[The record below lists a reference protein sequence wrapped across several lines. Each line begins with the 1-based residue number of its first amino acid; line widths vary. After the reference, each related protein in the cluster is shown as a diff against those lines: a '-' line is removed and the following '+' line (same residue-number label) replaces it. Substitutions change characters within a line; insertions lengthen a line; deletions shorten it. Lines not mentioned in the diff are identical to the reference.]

1 MMNDWYQRMVNTLQ
15 LNGKGERTQQAYA
28 RSVRMLSQFYGKTP
42 DLVTEQ
48 ELQDYFLHRKNVNHW
63 SPKTMR
69 ICYCG
74 IRFFYEKVL
83 DRNWRILGILRAQ
96 NERRL
101 PAVLSLEEVRSL
113 FARIKT
119 FHNYAYLST
128 VYSCGLRLHE
138 GLHLEVSDIDS
149 SRMMIH
155 VHRGKGAK
163 DRYVALPQATLKLLR
178 RYWLTHRH
186 PRLLFPALG
195 RSGRGAMQSQ
205 TPMAKSSVQG
215 AFRRAKFEAAIGKKG
230 VAIHTLRH
238 SYATHLLEAG
248 VNLRT
253 IQRYMGHAQ
262 LETTMLYLHLTQK
275 GQEDACQLIN
285 QVMEGLD
292 HDLHQ

>member
-48 ELQDYFLHRKNVNHW
+48 ELQDYFLHRKNVCHW

-96 NERRL
+96 TEHRL
-101 PAVLSLEEVRSL
+101 PAVLSIEEVRSL

-186 PRLLFPALG
+186 PCLLFPALG
-195 RSGRGAMQSQ
+195 RSGRGAKQSQ

-215 AFRRAKFEAAIGKKG
+215 AFRRAKVAAAIGKKG

-253 IQRYMGHAQ
+253 IQRYLGHAQ

-275 GQEDACQLIN
+275 GQEDAYQLIN
-285 QVMEGLD
+285 HVMEGLD